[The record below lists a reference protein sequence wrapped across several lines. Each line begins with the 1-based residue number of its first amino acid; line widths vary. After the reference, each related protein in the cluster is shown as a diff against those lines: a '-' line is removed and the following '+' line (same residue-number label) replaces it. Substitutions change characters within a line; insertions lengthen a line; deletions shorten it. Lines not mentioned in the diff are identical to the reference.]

1 MSLLVRERL
10 AVRYVVDCNHN
21 RIQYLS
27 FEWFHTLAVLLCAT
41 GKWMRRL
48 HQFAHAAEMLYEA
61 VLRIIAVS
69 NNVSA
74 TRPSG
79 RAGSCSAFGVT
90 AANALRKVSAA
101 NENCGNNGI
110 V

>member
-1 MSLLVRERL
+1 MRDREVDVQGAPVRTRS
-10 AVRYVVDCNHN
+10 R
-21 RIQYLS
+21 
-27 FEWFHTLAVLLCAT
+27 
-41 GKWMRRL
+41 
-48 HQFAHAAEMLYEA
+48 MLYEA